1 MRNRKKKIAIIF
13 EGEKSILRYASIYG
27 ADNNISLAT
36 LGQNIT
42 KDHIQYL
49 LKMGVRHIILAYDT
63 DYEDY
68 DQLAEVEK
76 KYIEKGKILAPYFNV
91 SIIIDYDFLL
101 PYKSSPI
108 DGGKEIFEKLLE
120 TRKTIVR

>member
-1 MRNRKKKIAIIF
+1 M
-13 EGEKSILRYASIYG
+13 EKSVLLYNTICG
-27 ADNNISLAT
+27 NDNDIALAT

-49 LKMGVRHIILAYDT
+49 LKMKVKNVILAYDT

-68 DQLAEVEK
+68 NQLMEVEQ
-76 KYIEKGKILAPYFNV
+76 KYLAKAKILEPYFNI
-91 SIIIDYDFLL
+91 SYLLDYDFDL

-108 DGGKEIFEKLLE
+108 DGGKEIFEKLLKN
-120 TRKTIVR
+120 RRIV

>member
-1 MRNRKKKIAIIF
+1 MY
-13 EGEKSILRYASIYG
+13 GTIYG
-27 ADNNISLAT
+27 VENNIALAT

-49 LKMGVRHIILAYDT
+49 LKMGVRHVILAYDT

-68 DQLAEVEK
+68 QQLYDIEK
-76 KYIEKGKILAPYFNV
+76 KYIDKGNILAPYFNV
-91 SIIIDYDFLL
+91 SILMDYDFLL

-108 DGGKEIFEKLLE
+108 DGGKEIFEKILKD
-120 TRKTIVR
+120 RRIIN